1 LIISED
7 TIRHVAKLARL
18 AVTDEEARLLA
29 PQLSDILDYANELQ
43 EVDLTDVEPT
53 SHSFPLYNVLRKDE
67 AKPGLS
73 REAALK
79 NAPDSDG
86 GQVRVPAVLEG

>member
-1 LIISED
+1 MIISEE

-18 AVTDEEARLLA
+18 AVTDEEAHLLA

-43 EVDLTDVEPT
+43 EVDLTNIEPT
-53 SHSFPLYNVLRKDE
+53 SHSFPLYNVLRQDE
-67 AKPGLS
+67 PKPGLT

-79 NAPDSDG
+79 NAPDSDD

>member
-1 LIISED
+1 MIISED

-18 AVTDEEARLLA
+18 AVTDEQARLLA

-53 SHSFPLYNVLRKDE
+53 SHSFPLYNVLRVDE
-67 AKPGLS
+67 AKPGLTK
-73 REAALK
+73 EAALN
-79 NAPDSDG
+79 NAPDSDS
-86 GQVRVPAVLEG
+86 GQVRVPGVLGG

>member
-1 LIISED
+1 MIISEE

-18 AVTDEEARLLA
+18 ALTDDEVHILT

-43 EVDLTDVEPT
+43 EIELGDVEPT
-53 SHSFPLYNVLRKDE
+53 SHSFPLYNVLRADE
-67 AKPGLS
+67 PKPGLT
-73 REAALK
+73 REAALR

-86 GQVRVPAVLEG
+86 EQIRVPAVLEG

>member
-1 LIISED
+1 VIISED

-43 EVDLTDVEPT
+43 EVELSDVEPT
-53 SHSFPLYNVLRKDE
+53 SHSFPLYNVLRADE
-67 AKPGLS
+67 PKAGLT